1 MFILPLSLVIGKL
14 NACFNYKNKKITIT
28 MENKNNFDLYD
39 EENIE
44 EEEEIENQMRDISL
58 SGFKLTS
65 NEKTLLNTSTS
76 TLVPLPSTS
85 NLEDPGNSTVIPNST
100 VVPLNK
106 DRKIEHPNHFLI
118 FLKKWKICQFELVL
132 KEFLLYNFSTF
143 RQLHSINP
151 GISYVFA
158 LHQMTSLQIYF
169 VGFRFQT

>member
-65 NEKTLLNTSTS
+65 NEKTLLNTSKLYCCS
-76 TLVPLPSTS
+76 T
-85 NLEDPGNSTVIPNST
+85 
-100 VVPLNK
+100 
-106 DRKIEHPNHFLI
+106 
-118 FLKKWKICQFELVL
+118 
-132 KEFLLYNFSTF
+132 
-143 RQLHSINP
+143 
-151 GISYVFA
+151 
-158 LHQMTSLQIYF
+158 
-169 VGFRFQT
+169 

>member
-1 MFILPLSLVIGKL
+1 
-14 NACFNYKNKKITIT
+14 

-85 NLEDPGNSTVIPNST
+85 N
-100 VVPLNK
+100 
-106 DRKIEHPNHFLI
+106 
-118 FLKKWKICQFELVL
+118 
-132 KEFLLYNFSTF
+132 
-143 RQLHSINP
+143 
-151 GISYVFA
+151 
-158 LHQMTSLQIYF
+158 
-169 VGFRFQT
+169 

>member
-65 NEKTLLNTSTS
+65 NEKTLL
-76 TLVPLPSTS
+76 TLQLQLWFHCPQL
-85 NLEDPGNSTVIPNST
+85 
-100 VVPLNK
+100 
-106 DRKIEHPNHFLI
+106 LI
-118 FLKKWKICQFELVL
+118 
-132 KEFLLYNFSTF
+132 
-143 RQLHSINP
+143 
-151 GISYVFA
+151 
-158 LHQMTSLQIYF
+158 
-169 VGFRFQT
+169 

>member
-76 TLVPLPSTS
+76 TLVPLP
-85 NLEDPGNSTVIPNST
+85 
-100 VVPLNK
+100 LN
-106 DRKIEHPNHFLI
+106 F
-118 FLKKWKICQFELVL
+118 
-132 KEFLLYNFSTF
+132 
-143 RQLHSINP
+143 
-151 GISYVFA
+151 
-158 LHQMTSLQIYF
+158 
-169 VGFRFQT
+169 

>member
-65 NEKTLLNTSTS
+65 TEKNSFKTLQLQ
-76 TLVPLPSTS
+76 LWFHCPQL
-85 NLEDPGNSTVIPNST
+85 
-100 VVPLNK
+100 
-106 DRKIEHPNHFLI
+106 LI
-118 FLKKWKICQFELVL
+118 
-132 KEFLLYNFSTF
+132 
-143 RQLHSINP
+143 
-151 GISYVFA
+151 
-158 LHQMTSLQIYF
+158 
-169 VGFRFQT
+169 

>member
-65 NEKTLLNTSTS
+65 NEKTL
-76 TLVPLPSTS
+76 
-85 NLEDPGNSTVIPNST
+85 
-100 VVPLNK
+100 
-106 DRKIEHPNHFLI
+106 
-118 FLKKWKICQFELVL
+118 
-132 KEFLLYNFSTF
+132 
-143 RQLHSINP
+143 
-151 GISYVFA
+151 
-158 LHQMTSLQIYF
+158 
-169 VGFRFQT
+169 